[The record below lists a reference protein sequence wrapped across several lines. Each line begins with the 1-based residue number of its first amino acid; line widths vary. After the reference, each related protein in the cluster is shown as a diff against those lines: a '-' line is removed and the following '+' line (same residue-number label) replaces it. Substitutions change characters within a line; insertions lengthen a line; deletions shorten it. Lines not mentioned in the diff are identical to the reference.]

1 MNGEEEGRKEE
12 RTFEFLTKILSSFS
26 IKGILKIK
34 LSNVWIFNGK
44 MQIDKG
50 QVLIILSSVFIFV
63 DRQKRRRKEGKSI
76 IFKLIPTLIY
86 V

>member
-1 MNGEEEGRKEE
+1 MCG
-12 RTFEFLTKILSSFS
+12 S
-26 IKGILKIK
+26 
-34 LSNVWIFNGK
+34 FNGK

-50 QVLIILSSVFIFV
+50 QVLIILSIVFIFV
-63 DRQKRRRKEGKSI
+63 DRQKGGRKEGKSI

>member
-1 MNGEEEGRKEE
+1 MCG
-12 RTFEFLTKILSSFS
+12 S
-26 IKGILKIK
+26 
-34 LSNVWIFNGK
+34 FNGK

-63 DRQKRRRKEGKSI
+63 DRQKKEGGRKGKSI